1 MLFRS
6 LNETGQTAEGETP
19 GHESIG
25 YNNVDAIIRLHY
37 GEQYGL
43 YVESEKDVGTRV
55 YLTIPLSRKG

>member
-1 MLFRS
+1 MKQ
-6 LNETGQTAEGETP
+6 LNETGQTAKGKTS

-43 YVESEKDVGTRV
+43 YTESEKGAGTKV
-55 YLTIPLSRKG
+55 YLLLPLIRDT